1 MIRDLGLPVE
11 KIHACRN
18 GWMLYWKDDIDMEY
32 CKFCDDPRYKPTRDR
47 YPHCKKSPY
56 VVLRY
61 LPLTPCLQRLYAS
74 PATAEHMTW
83 HASHVTEEDSMC
95 HPSHVEA

>member
-1 MIRDLGLPVE
+1 MRVGMV
-11 KIHACRN
+11 ACCTGRTTF
-18 GWMLYWKDDIDMEY
+18 WKWVS
-32 CKFCDDPRYKPTRDR
+32 CKYPRYKPTRDR
-47 YPHCKKSPY
+47 NPARKKSPY
-56 VVLRY
+56 AVLRY

-95 HPSHVEA
+95 HPSDAEARKL